1 MHAYL
6 DPSLCLLLLD
16 STGQPFAVWRVTP
29 KEYKSWDPEGS
40 DAFPT
45 PQVISRKPASPF
57 QIMGIE
63 GKEGLLDMNSKGE
76 AVLRPALE
84 WLLDRMDAE

>member
-1 MHAYL
+1 MFA
-6 DPSLCLLLLD
+6 LLG
-16 STGQPFAVWRVTP
+16 SAGQPFAVWRMTP
-29 KEYKSWDPEGS
+29 KEYRRWDPQGP

-45 PQVISRKPASPF
+45 PQVISRKPSSPF
-57 QIMGIE
+57 QIKGID
-63 GKEGLLDMNSKGE
+63 GKEGLLDINRKGE